1 MKKNII
7 VFLTTCLIFIFCFII
22 NAVARANVSIDLV
35 NDTYVKGETLI
46 IPETF
51 KVGTTDYSIENVV
64 IHSPDGKQYTNNSV
78 ILRNM
83 GIYTVEY
90 DAVNGTER
98 NHFSEQFT
106 SISELYSIS
115 GQGRYEWKANEKTP
129 NTYGINVTLGKGGTF
144 VYNKIIDL
152 NNLAPTD
159 DLVNLYVVPEQI
171 GRPDFQILTITM
183 TDIYD
188 STNKVMISGQNVRD
202 GYKDG
207 NWEWDYS
214 KFTCYFKGGS
224 TSQPMSGWQGGY
236 QQGRLQVS
244 NTYGYSGLCS
254 FCGLGANNRS
264 MDTDRFTVSFDY
276 KEKQVL
282 KDGNI
287 VIDLD
292 NPIDFTELWSGFTTG
307 EVILSIELSDAGTI
321 VITDIANE
329 KLTSAL
335 TFLDDEPPVISISYD
350 GYEQEI
356 PNAMLGMSYPLFEA
370 TAKDTYSGT
379 LNVVKNVYYNYNS
392 ALEEKI
398 SVSDNKFTPMKA
410 GIYTVEN
417 LATDWCGNI
426 GKETYEVKVAST
438 SRPIVASIVSSTK
451 ITSGF
456 IGERIQIATIRTSG
470 GYGRL
475 NTITKCYDT
484 TNKEVAI
491 KDGCFDALSAGKF
504 KVEYVTNDYIGQSK
518 TLKYEIDIELSDKPA
533 IIDDV
538 VIPKYF
544 IAGKK
549 YSLPLLSGYVFYQN
563 SSSVVNTEIWV
574 KDSNGER
581 KLDGNVY
588 IPSVSSNDTTI
599 EIIYK
604 ITANGKTAE
613 KKYTAKGY
621 ITTDGNGL
629 IDLKRYFIHGDYVS
643 ATATDSYL
651 SYETSLNGEKLSF
664 INPLLANGFSLRLNF
679 SEMSKANIITI
690 TLTDYENPEQ
700 KVSAQFKKNSDS
712 CKLTIND
719 NAVYDAQNVVF
730 GGLDSPYIKF
740 DNVYGK
746 VGISDG
752 EKDVWYKVDE
762 KTDIYFESGK
772 VYLEIEFT
780 DISGKCALRLLQ
792 LNNQNLK
799 YMTVDLLRPSVSVFS
814 DLVGIRYKIG
824 DTAVVSRAVGLD
836 VLDPYTVTTVTVRD
850 ADRNI
855 VTDINGLKLENV
867 SCDIEYRFVINGYGK
882 YNVVYSAKDSTN
894 KSGGYSYIVCAEDN
908 VKPNI
913 TLEYRVISDATVG
926 STIYV
931 PKVVYAE
938 DNVSSNTGIK
948 ISYYIMMPNSILY
961 NFNRELYDSF
971 RVNITGTY
979 IIRYT
984 ASDEAGNMMIK
995 DYKITVK

>member
-1 MKKNII
+1 MKKKII
-7 VFLTTCLIFIFCFII
+7 VFLSICLVFSCCFII
-22 NAVARANVSIDLV
+22 NAVVMANISVDLF
-35 NDTYVKGETLI
+35 NDTYLKGETLT

-51 KVGTTDYSIENVV
+51 KVGTTNYSIENVV
-64 IHSPDGKQYTNNSV
+64 INSPDGKQYTNDSI

-90 DAVNGTER
+90 DAVNGTDR
-98 NHFSEQFT
+98 NHLTEQFT
-106 SISELYSIS
+106 SISSLYSIS
-115 GQGRYEWKANEKTP
+115 GQGRYEWRANEKTP
-129 NTYGINVTLGKGGTF
+129 DTYGINVSLGKGSTF

-202 GYKDG
+202 GYKNGD
-207 NWEWDYS
+207 WQWDYA
-214 KFTCYFKGGS
+214 KYTCYFKGGS
-224 TSQPMSGWQGGY
+224 TSQPMSGWQRGY
-236 QQGRLQVS
+236 QQGTLHVN
-244 NTYGYSGLCS
+244 NTYGYSGQCS

-276 KEKQVL
+276 REKQVL

-292 NPIDFTELWSGFTTG
+292 DPIDFTELWNGFTTG
-307 EVILSIELSDAGTI
+307 EVTLSIELSDAGTI
-321 VITDIANE
+321 VITDIASE
-329 KLTSAL
+329 KLTSDL
-335 TFLDDEPPVISISYD
+335 VFLDEEPPVISINYD
-350 GYEQEI
+350 DYEQEI
-356 PNAMLGMSYPLFEA
+356 PNAMLGMAYPIFGA

-379 LNVVKNVYYNYNS
+379 LDVIKNVYYNYNS
-392 ALEEKI
+392 ASEEKI
-398 SVSDNKFTPMKA
+398 SISGDKFTPTKA
-410 GIYTVEN
+410 GNYTVEY

-426 GKETYEVKVAST
+426 GKETYVVEVASS
-438 SRPIVASIVSSTK
+438 SRPIVTSIVSSTK
-451 ITSGF
+451 VTSGF
-456 IGERIQIATIRTSG
+456 TGDKIQIATIKTSG

-475 NTITKCYDT
+475 NTITKCYDAA
-484 TNKEVAI
+484 NKEVAI
-491 KDGCFDALSAGKF
+491 KDGSFYALSLGKF
-504 KVEYVTNDYIGQSK
+504 KVEYVTTDYIGQSK
-518 TLKYEIDIELSDKPA
+518 TLKYEINIELSDKPA

-544 IAGKK
+544 ISGKK

-563 SSSVVNTEIWV
+563 LSSVVNTEIWV

-581 KLDGNVY
+581 KLDGNLFV
-588 IPSVSSNDTTI
+588 PSVTSNGTTI
-599 EIIYK
+599 EITYR

-613 KKYTAKGY
+613 KKYTAEGY

-629 IDLKRYFIHGDYVS
+629 IDMKSYFVYGNYVS

-651 SYETSLNGEKLSF
+651 SYETSLSGEKISF
-664 INPLLANGFSLRLNF
+664 INPLLANGFSLRFNL
-679 SEMSKANIITI
+679 SEMSKADIITF
-690 TLTDYENPEQ
+690 TLTDYENPNQ
-700 KVSAQFKKNSDS
+700 KVSAIFMKNSDN
-712 CKLTIND
+712 CTLKLNEKI
-719 NAVYDAQNVVF
+719 YDVQNIVF
-730 GGLDSPYIKF
+730 GGADSPYIKF

-746 VGISDG
+746 FGISDG
-752 EKDVWYKVDE
+752 EKDVWYKADE
-762 KTDIYFESGK
+762 NMGIYFESGK

-780 DISGKCALRLLQ
+780 AISGRCALRLLQ

-814 DLVGIRYKIG
+814 DLAGIRYKIG

-850 ADRNI
+850 ADKNV
-855 VTDINGLKLENV
+855 VTDIYGLKLENV
-867 SCDIEYRFVINGYGK
+867 PCDVEYRFIINGYGK

-894 KSGGYSYIVCAEDN
+894 KSGGYSYVVCAEDSI
-908 VKPNI
+908 KPNI
-913 TLEYRVISDATVG
+913 TLEYRVISNATVG
-926 STIYV
+926 TTIYV

-938 DNVSSNTGIK
+938 DNVSSNTNIK
-948 ISYYIMMPNSILY
+948 INYYIMMTDGVLY

-971 RVNITGTY
+971 KANNVGTY

-984 ASDEAGNMMIK
+984 ALDEAGNMMTK
-995 DYKITVK
+995 DYKITVQ